1 MILRKF
7 RLQKGLSQ
15 EQLSAMSGVS
25 TRTIQRIERG
35 AGVSTETLKCL
46 AATLEIDFTDLRPE
60 DAMTAQQNGLSD
72 AERDALE
79 YVRDIKGFYAHA
91 LQFAVTI
98 AILAGLN
105 LWLTPQFLW
114 VGFVAIGWG
123 IGLVAHGLA
132 VFEVVSLW
140 GPDWERRQVERRLRR
155 AERHAAARNS
165 RGGS

>member
-7 RLQKGLSQ
+7 RLQQGLSQ

-35 AGVSTETLKCL
+35 AGASTETLKCL
-46 AATLEIDFTDLRPE
+46 AAALEIDFTDLQPE
-60 DAMTAQQNGLSD
+60 HDMTSHSNGLTD
-72 AERDALE
+72 AEREALE
-79 YVRDIKGFYAHA
+79 HVRDIKGFYTHA

-105 LWLTPQFLW
+105 LWFTPQFLW
-114 VGFVAIGWG
+114 AGFVAIGWG
-123 IGLVAHGLA
+123 IGVITHGLA
-132 VFEVVSLW
+132 VFEVFSFW

-155 AERHAAARNS
+155 TEQHAAARNERS
-165 RGGS
+165 GP